1 MIFCRCGGSSNG
13 ADIISEGFV
22 TIYRFLVSAPS
33 LVLGAG
39 LSVLGASLFLLW
51 LTDL

>member
-22 TIYRFLVSAPS
+22 TIYRFLVSPPS
-33 LVLGAG
+33 LVLGG
-39 LSVLGASLFLLW
+39 LSVLGASLFLL
-51 LTDL
+51 